1 MKYKGECF
9 IKFMEFKAFVEIQ
22 FEKIVKILQNDNG
35 GEYSSKQFKD
45 FLKEHGY
52 QHQISTLYTPQ

>member
-1 MKYKGECF
+1 
-9 IKFMEFKAFVEIQ
+9 MEFKAFVEIQ

-35 GEYSSKQFKD
+35 GEYSSKQLKD

-52 QHQISTLYTPQ
+52 QHQTSTLYMPQ

>member
-1 MKYKGECF
+1 
-9 IKFMEFKAFVEIQ
+9 MEFKAFVEIQ